1 MKKTGLFILISFVL
15 CTTLLFSACKTDN
28 PENNRDAIVSM
39 WNSELSGESNG
50 SGAENGAVFD
60 AAKWYEDVLSQIAE
74 CEITA
79 ELNGEQENLYLG
91 IRDGVIYSK
100 ADNSDASY
108 AFITEDFKIVNV
120 SEYDGLLFSDVTDF
134 SSVLGMMSGEPE
146 SDGTS
151 TLPEIKLPEITKE
164 MITITDDGKYV
175 ISNEYMTDVMT
186 EVIMTLQGISGEETT
201 DSSIAGE
208 SQKNAVKAMIE
219 TYMEALNMNF
229 YLTAKSEKITG
240 MGISM
245 GAEGDDA
252 DELFG
257 LEKLSA
263 SLTFDVDGD
272 NNRVTG
278 LDMVF
283 EYQGKGAGKSY
294 KSTLR
299 IDTSYDDNGE
309 FSKISVDA
317 DINIGGVT
325 IDSSYSDSFDGEY
338 TGTEIRGDLSAQADF
353 VLDLGKMNEENGE
366 VLNISL
372 KTVIGNMK
380 VYTVDMYNE
389 TLDQELT
396 SKLFDGT
403 EYYFNI
409 SGKATAVDENSISV
423 AANVNTNIGDEKIE
437 LKVAGNCTIGS
448 ADKFPTIPS
457 DVIAEK
463 DKALEEY
470 NPLEGLVGDY
480 FGQY

>member
-1 MKKTGLFILISFVL
+1 MIWF
-15 CTTLLFSACKTDN
+15 
-28 PENNRDAIVSM
+28 
-39 WNSELSGESNG
+39 
-50 SGAENGAVFD
+50 
-60 AAKWYEDVLSQIAE
+60 
-74 CEITA
+74 
-79 ELNGEQENLYLG
+79 LN
-91 IRDGVIYSK
+91 IRKRAPTNY
-100 ADNSDASY
+100 
-108 AFITEDFKIVNV
+108 
-120 SEYDGLLFSDVTDF
+120 
-134 SSVLGMMSGEPE
+134 
-146 SDGTS
+146 
-151 TLPEIKLPEITKE
+151 
-164 MITITDDGKYV
+164 
-175 ISNEYMTDVMT
+175 
-186 EVIMTLQGISGEETT
+186 
-201 DSSIAGE
+201 
-208 SQKNAVKAMIE
+208 
-219 TYMEALNMNF
+219 
-229 YLTAKSEKITG
+229 
-240 MGISM
+240 
-245 GAEGDDA
+245 
-252 DELFG
+252 
-257 LEKLSA
+257 
-263 SLTFDVDGD
+263 
-272 NNRVTG
+272 
-278 LDMVF
+278 
-283 EYQGKGAGKSY
+283 Y
-294 KSTLR
+294 KSTLSV
-299 IDTSYDDNGE
+299 DTSYDDNGE

-325 IDSSYSDSFDGEY
+325 IDSTYSDSFDGEY

-437 LKVAGNCTIGS
+437 LKVKGDCTIGS
-448 ADKFPTIPS
+448 ADKFPSIPS